1 MTNALDHIQKMS
13 PYALADM
20 TAPSGIDLIS
30 LSQNESLRPPSPAVL
45 KATTESLSNSSQYPD
60 SDWTDLRIA
69 LSGLHNIPS
78 DQILCGTGSLD
89 LISCLARVFSGPERS
104 ILAPEHAYPFFKT
117 AAQMANAR
125 FDTAPE
131 NNGSVCVDALLT
143 AVKPD
148 TSIVFVANPANPTGT
163 RIPKSDLQRLRS
175 NLRPDI
181 ILVID
186 EAYGEFSDHL
196 GERCWDMLNSDNC
209 IVLRTFS
216 KAYSMAGFRIGW
228 GLFPD
233 RIAGEVRKVMNPN
246 NVTLA
251 AQTAAL
257 AAVRDQPYMQ
267 QTCQIT
273 TTLRDQTMRTLT
285 EAGFDVLPSVT
296 NFLLIQF
303 ANTAKA
309 KAADA
314 ALRAH
319 GIFLRRQQGAGLP
332 YALRMT
338 IGPEPETQTAIAH
351 LERWMQ
357 ETPK

>member
-1 MTNALDHIQKMS
+1 MTNALDHIQLMS

-20 TAPSGIDLIS
+20 TAPAGMQLIS
-30 LSQNESLRPPSPAVL
+30 LSQNESLRPPSPGAI
-45 KATTESLSNSSQYPD
+45 KAATESLLNGSQYPD
-60 SDWTDLRIA
+60 PDWTDLRTA
-69 LSGLHNIPS
+69 LSDLHNIS
-78 DQILCGTGSLD
+78 TDQILCGTGSLD
-89 LISCLARVFSGPERS
+89 LIGCIARAFSGPERS
-104 ILAPEHAYPFFKT
+104 ILAPEHAYPFFET

-131 NNGSVCVDALLT
+131 DNGTVCVDALLN

-163 RIPKSDLQRLRS
+163 RIPKSDLQRLRT
-175 NLRPDI
+175 NLRTDI

-186 EAYGEFSDHL
+186 EAYGEFSDPL
-196 GERCWDMLNSDNC
+196 GERCWDMTNTANC

-228 GLFPD
+228 GLFPEP
-233 RIAGEVRKVMNPN
+233 IANEVRKVMNPN
-246 NVTLA
+246 NVTRA
-251 AQTAAL
+251 AQTAAVE
-257 AAVRDQPYMQ
+257 AVRDQAYMQ

-273 TTLRDQTMRTLT
+273 ANLRDQAMHALT
-285 EAGFDVLPSVT
+285 KAGFDVLPSVT

-309 KAADA
+309 KDADA
-314 ALRAH
+314 TLRAH

-332 YALRMT
+332 HALRMT
-338 IGPEPETQTAIAH
+338 IGPESETRNAIVR

-357 ETPK
+357 ETPQ

>member
-20 TAPSGIDLIS
+20 TAPSGANLIS
-30 LSQNESLRPPSPAVL
+30 LSQNESLRPPSPEAI
-45 KATTESLSNSSQYPD
+45 KAATASLSNGSQYPD
-60 SDWTDLRIA
+60 PDWTDLRTA
-69 LSGLHNIPS
+69 LSDLHNIPAGK
-78 DQILCGTGSLD
+78 ILCGTGSLD
-89 LISCLARVFSGPERS
+89 LIGCLARAFSGPERA

-131 NNGSVCVDALLT
+131 RNGSVCVDTLLT
-143 AVKPD
+143 AIKPN

-163 RIPKSDLQRLRS
+163 RIPKSDLQRLRA
-175 NLRPDI
+175 NLRSDI

-186 EAYGEFSDHL
+186 EAYGEFSDPL
-196 GERCWDMLNSDNC
+196 GERCWDMVNSDNC

-228 GLFPD
+228 GLFPE

-251 AQTAAL
+251 AQTAAV
-257 AAVRDQPYMQ
+257 AAVRDQSYMQ

-273 TTLRDQTMRTLT
+273 ATLRDRAARALT
-285 EAGFDVLPSVT
+285 KAGFDILPSVT

-303 ANTAKA
+303 ATTARA
-309 KAADA
+309 KAADS
-314 ALRAH
+314 ALRTQ

-332 YALRMT
+332 HALRMT
-338 IGPEPETQTAIAH
+338 IGPEPETLTAIAH
-351 LERWMQ
+351 LERWIK
-357 ETPK
+357 ETSP

>member
-131 NNGSVCVDALLT
+131 HNGTACVNALLN

-163 RIPKSDLQRLRS
+163 RIPKSDLQRLRA

-186 EAYGEFSDHL
+186 EAYGEFSDPL
-196 GERCWDMLNSDNC
+196 GERCWDMVDTGNC

-228 GLFPD
+228 GLFPEQ
-233 RIAGEVRKVMNPN
+233 IAGEVRKVMNPN
-246 NVTLA
+246 NVTLST
-251 AQTAAL
+251 QTAAL
-257 AAVRDQPYMQ
+257 AAIHDQPYMQ

-273 TTLRDQTMRTLT
+273 ATLRDQAMRALSNS
-285 EAGFDVLPSVT
+285 GFDALPSVT

-314 ALRAH
+314 TLRAH

-332 YALRMT
+332 HALRMT
-338 IGPEPETQTAIAH
+338 IGPEPETLTAIAH

-357 ETPK
+357 ETPQ